1 MTDGAGAAGA
11 APAAGGWAAGKVAL
25 ITGSSR
31 GIGRELALSLAA
43 QGGSAVVNY
52 KVNED
57 LAAAVVRGV
66 EERGGRAIA
75 VQADMESAEDIERLF
90 DAAAAEFGRL
100 DYFVDNAAAS
110 SFKNIRDL
118 KLHHLDRS
126 YAMNIRSFVLGAQR
140 AVDLMADGGRIVTLS
155 SYGSI
160 RAYPT
165 YANLGAAKAALEAW
179 VRYMAVEFA
188 PLGVNVNAVNGGIID
203 SDSSAYFYG
212 VEGMPDLHEKVLPK
226 IPKRRMGTV
235 KEVADTVEFLLEPRS
250 EYITGQSIVV
260 DGGLTVVS
268 PPFFDDAG
276 GPLRLPERQ
285 SAGGSAGA
293 GAAAGA
299 GAGGEDAG
307 AASDA

>member
-1 MTDGAGAAGA
+1 MAADGGAAGA
-11 APAAGGWAAGKVAL
+11 ANDGYAADKVAL

-31 GIGRELALSLAA
+31 GIGRTLALSLAD
-43 QGGSAVVNY
+43 QGGSVVVNY

-57 LAAAVVRGV
+57 LAKEVVAGV
-66 EERGGRAIA
+66 QERGGRAIA
-75 VQADMESAEDIERLF
+75 VQADMESPEDIDRLF
-90 DAAAAEFGRL
+90 DAAKEEFGRL

-140 AVDLMADGGRIVTLS
+140 AVDLMTGGGRIVTLS

-165 YANLGAAKAALEAW
+165 YANLGAAKAALEAY

-188 PLGVNVNAVNGGIID
+188 PLGVNVNAVNGGIIE
-203 SDSSAYFYG
+203 SDSSAYFYD
-212 VEGMPDLHEKVLPK
+212 VEGMPDLHKQVLPK
-226 IPKRRMGTV
+226 IPKQRMGTV

-250 EYITGQSIVV
+250 EYITGQSLVV
-260 DGGLTVVS
+260 DGGLTIIA
-268 PPFFDDAG
+268 PPFFDDAT
-276 GPLRLPERQ
+276 GPLRLPER
-285 SAGGSAGA
+285 
-293 GAAAGA
+293 
-299 GAGGEDAG
+299 DA
-307 AASDA
+307 

>member
-1 MTDGAGAAGA
+1 MSDY
-11 APAAGGWAAGKVAL
+11 AAGKVAL

-31 GIGRELALSLAA
+31 GIGRTLALSLAA
-43 QGGSAVVNY
+43 QGGSVVVNY

-57 LAAAVVRGV
+57 LAAEVVAGV

-75 VQADMESAEDIERLF
+75 VQADMESPEDIERLF
-90 DAAAAEFGRL
+90 DAAGEEFGRL
-100 DYFVDNAAAS
+100 DYYVDNAAAS
-110 SFKNIRDL
+110 SFKLIKDL

-140 AVDLMADGGRIVTLS
+140 AVDLMSDGGRIVTLS

-165 YANLGAAKAALEAW
+165 YANLGAAKAALEAY

-188 PLGVNVNAVNGGIID
+188 PLGINVNAVNGGIIE

-212 VEGMPDLHEKVLPK
+212 VDGMPGLEEKVLPK

-250 EYITGQSIVV
+250 EYITGQTLVV
-260 DGGLTVVS
+260 DGGLTIIA

-276 GPLRLPERQ
+276 EALRLPER
-285 SAGGSAGA
+285 
-293 GAAAGA
+293 
-299 GAGGEDAG
+299 D
-307 AASDA
+307 D